1 MTIVMQRTLEYI
13 IQLTKTPGTDPKLT
27 ESIVE
32 LWNNIGPDN
41 KRETNDGIR
50 YVKIETK

>member
-1 MTIVMQRTLEYI
+1 MIIVMQRTLEYVVK
-13 IQLTKTPGTDPKLT
+13 LTSTPGIDPKLT

-32 LWNNIGPDN
+32 LWKNVSPDN
-41 KRETNDGIR
+41 MRDTNDGIR